1 MTKIL
6 ATLLLVLLALTLVAC
21 GDEGQ
26 PPPTGAA
33 SPPPAKADGQPPGQR
48 TTDVVCDKFAA
59 PEGSDS
65 TDGGEATPFETVQA
79 LADSLA
85 AGEIGCLREGTYVAE
100 DEDDHDEVL
109 TLDHGG
115 EDGSP
120 IVISGYPGESAT
132 IEGIVT
138 VPEGSDDVI
147 LNNLVIE
154 GNGESNTVK
163 VYSEDVVVENSEITN
178 EGRGLSCMILGSNDG
193 DGQAVRTVVRGNLFR
208 DCGSEDNDNKDHG
221 IYASNVVDGEIVGN
235 VIYGSAAYAIQLYP
249 NAQGTRFAHNVI
261 DGGGS
266 SVRGGVA
273 FGGDDHYASSNNVVE
288 RNVIAYSATLNIT
301 SSWDEEIGD
310 GNVARENCLWQGDE
324 GEILS
329 DGGFEAISNVEAD
342 PGFRSRG
349 DRDYRLDPSGTCR
362 ERVGYDPAAR
372 LSDAAAR

>member
-1 MTKIL
+1 MKKIL
-6 ATLLLVLLALTLVAC
+6 GTLLLGLLALALAAC
-21 GDEGQ
+21 GEDPQ
-26 PPPTGAA
+26 PPPTG
-33 SPPPAKADGQPPGQR
+33 PAKAAPVEDEAPPKRQR
-48 TTDVVCDKFAA
+48 TTDVACDRFAA
-59 PEGSDS
+59 PDGSDS
-65 TDGGEATPFETVQA
+65 ADGSESAPLDTVQA

-85 AGEIGCLREGTYVAE
+85 AGEIGCLREGVYVAE
-100 DEDDHDEVL
+100 SDDDHDEVL

-120 IVISGYPGESAT
+120 IVISGYPGERAT
-132 IEGIVT
+132 LEGIVT
-138 VPEGSDDVI
+138 VQEGADDVI

-154 GNGESNTVK
+154 GSGESNTVK

-193 DGQAVRTVVRGNLFR
+193 DGQAVRTVVRGNVFR

-273 FGGDDHYASSNNVVE
+273 FGGDDHYASANNVVE
-288 RNVIAYSATLNIT
+288 RNVIAHSATLNIT
-301 SSWDEEIGD
+301 SSWDEETGE
-310 GNVARENCLWQGDE
+310 GNVARENCLWEGGE
-324 GEILS
+324 GEILA
-329 DGGFEAISNVEAD
+329 DGGFEASDNVEAD
-342 PGFRSRG
+342 PGFRSRA
-349 DRDYRLDPSGTCR
+349 DRDYRLDPRGKCR
-362 ERVGYDPAAR
+362 ETVGYDPAAR
-372 LSDAAAR
+372 LSDAAR